1 MARTMG
7 RDSSVVDESVPRGT
21 TRRVLSY
28 ARPYRGTIAVFLVIV
43 TLAALTSVAAPLAL
57 KTVVDDGVIPGDRR
71 VVVLDGPLDDDNGS
85 LLATQILSLASS
97 GSADIALWIHSPGG
111 SVPSMLAI
119 RDVMRLV
126 PCDVST
132 LVLGIAYS
140 AGQFLLSAGTPGKR
154 RALPHARVL
163 MHQGSAGIGG
173 TAVDIELQAGD
184 LRHTRDT
191 VLGLIAEDTGR
202 PLDQIFEDSLHD
214 RWYTAEQ
221 AREYGFIDAIVDSF
235 DTVVPGRRRA
245 GFDLTGAAR

>member
-1 MARTMG
+1 MS
-7 RDSSVVDESVPRGT
+7 DSPKIPQFTERV
-21 TRRVLSY
+21 RRELY
-28 ARPYRGTIAVFLVIV
+28 
-43 TLAALTSVAAPLAL
+43 
-57 KTVVDDGVIPGDRR
+57 DRR

-85 LLATQILSLASS
+85 LLATQILSLAST
-97 GSADIALWIHSPGG
+97 GSSDIALWIHSPGG

-202 PLDQIFEDSLHD
+202 PLEQIFEDSLHD

-221 AREYGFIDAIVDSF
+221 AREYGFIDEIVDSF
-235 DTVVPGRRRA
+235 ATIVPGRRRA